1 MSTNKWRKNIELSP
15 NYKEYISKTSG
26 GKILES
32 LNTSSVEDTD
42 AVNMVFLE
50 NESYQKITLMEENYL
65 DSSINLL

>member
-26 GKILES
+26 GKIPES
-32 LNTSSVEDTD
+32 QMWKIQMH
-42 AVNMVFLE
+42 AVHMVFLE

>member
-32 LNTSSVEDTD
+32 QNTSSVEDT
-42 AVNMVFLE
+42 VFLE